1 MCVSA
6 CVSACARACVRVCVR
21 VFSWT
26 GQSLSDLILWVF
38 LCLKKYQ
45 LTHRNAETHLRM
57 AWYMKTMSSTQFSSE
72 LGNQYLKKLVG
83 DLNSLIFYYKK
94 GEETYH
100 IKKIL
105 LLRLLDVVRW
115 NIA

>member
-1 MCVSA
+1 MCLRA

-26 GQSLSDLILWVF
+26 GQSLSDLILWVL

-72 LGNQYLKKLVG
+72 LGYQYLKKLVG
-83 DLNSLIFYYKK
+83 DLNSLILI
-94 GEETYH
+94 
-100 IKKIL
+100 IKKVK
-105 LLRLLDVVRW
+105 RLFISRKFCYSSFMMW
-115 NIA
+115 